1 MTLPGDVDAPVWP
14 VPEDLRMPG
23 APECTDHGYP
33 VSLEELFPGTGLADA
48 WDTNAALRTS
58 LRRALR
64 QDLMAPLLKGLGEPQ
79 REAALSLESA
89 CMISWSN
96 ALDAHAKGKVSLD
109 RFTAAFRAHGLDESL
124 DGERFVRTLGSLC
137 GRTPHGSLIDIIPLN
152 RVVAH
157 SWHQD
162 AGIAQPTVLLGF
174 PPRDKYVGGGVF
186 SHHVK
191 LSHPLRPSAG
201 DTHGAVV
208 EYERLGGEPIPDEF
222 VMRPLYSKGREVWVS
237 DDAAHLHSTPD
248 RQNREALWRFM

>member
-1 MTLPGDVDAPVWP
+1 MPFRRSDLAPGPVDLGCRFGPDDDIGDILA
-14 VPEDLRMPG
+14 
-23 APECTDHGYP
+23 AAA
-33 VSLEELFPGTGLADA
+33 SGTP
-48 WDTNAALRTS
+48 AA
-58 LRRALR
+58 
-64 QDLMAPLLKGLGEPQ
+64 GLGEPGQ
-79 REAALSLESA
+79 
-89 CMISWSN
+89 
-96 ALDAHAKGKVSLD
+96 
-109 RFTAAFRAHGLDESL
+109 
-124 DGERFVRTLGSLC
+124 
-137 GRTPHGSLIDIIPLN
+137 TP
-152 RVVAH
+152 H